1 MPQYRDDL
9 TLDGAIREVFPSSDI
24 TGVLALLDD
33 VCPGQPD
40 RVRLAVVLLS
50 EGRLDR
56 LKHFAREA
64 TLDSRDVLYW
74 AFSYEDEP
82 PARLRHLLRLG
93 EPG

>member
-9 TLDGAIREVFPSSDI
+9 TIDAAIGEVFPEADAS
-24 TGVLALLDD
+24 GVRSLLDEM
-33 VCPGQPD
+33 CPGQSE

-56 LKHFAREA
+56 LRHFAREA

-74 AFSYEDEP
+74 AFSYEDDP
-82 PARLRHLLRLG
+82 PARLRHLIRR
-93 EPG
+93 PPM